1 MKKEVDHLLLQLHPQ
16 DMQFRQNLLRL
27 KTRKNEMSSFANDCA
42 EKALN
47 LLLEAQS
54 ETDVFAKQTGIKCRE
69 GCGQCCLKP
78 ALEVQVVEML
88 PLAREL
94 IKNGEASSSY
104 DLAAASPDGVC
115 VFYAPESQ
123 DHTKGRCRHYALHK
137 QLMPE
142 AVKAAQR
149 DINAGGNVPLFA
161 DYRMRMFAI
170 APTPSYSETLPINRA
185 LMQAIEK
192 LELLSLQDIDPA
204 DK

>member
-1 MKKEVDHLLLQLHPQ
+1 
-16 DMQFRQNLLRL
+16 
-27 KTRKNEMSSFANDCA
+27 MSSFANDCA

-123 DHTKGRCRHYALHK
+123 DHTKGRCRHYALRPGICRLFGFAAVSTKESEHPALASCSWHK